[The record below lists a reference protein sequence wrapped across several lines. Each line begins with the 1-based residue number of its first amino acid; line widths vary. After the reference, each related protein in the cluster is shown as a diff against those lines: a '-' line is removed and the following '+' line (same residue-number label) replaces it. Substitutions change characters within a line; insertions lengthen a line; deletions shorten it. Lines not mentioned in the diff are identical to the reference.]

1 MKHDI
6 SGLDKAKLLVALY
19 DNAKNSAW
27 TKGTLRNMP
36 FLSGQKLELSEDKA
50 RDLLSKNSSVDYVG
64 PVLIKTSFSGD
75 TIDTSSYDRDHH
87 GNGGAKLAEDVISAL
102 RAESTLSCNM
112 ML

>member
-1 MKHDI
+1 MTHDI
-6 SGLDKAKLLVALY
+6 SGLDKAKLLIALY

-36 FLSGQKLELSEDKA
+36 FLSGQKLELSEEKA
-50 RDLLSKNSSVDYVG
+50 RQLLSNNSYIDYVG

-87 GNGGAKLAEDVISAL
+87 GNGGAKLAGDVISEL
-102 RAESTLSCNM
+102 RVEHSASCKI
-112 ML
+112 